1 MMWVAIT
8 LTEVSEQT
16 NVYSNKENT
25 SNTIPNMFELVQ
37 FDLIS
42 MHFCWIE
49 LGSHLTPELRE

>member
-1 MMWVAIT
+1 MHSFQNDVT

-42 MHFCWIE
+42 MHFC
-49 LGSHLTPELRE
+49 